1 MMRAAAILFTRELR
15 QVTKGADRCDRRAQY
30 VAPLCIHRQRNR
42 QRLHFGVFAGDQ
54 IIELQVGDFASQLLQ
69 EFLLR
74 LVRLFGEIDEL
85 ALDGCAM
92 NVQDEG
98 TPPHGNARAEELAQ
112 DGIDSSLALTKLQ
125 RSGGVGEFFS
135 TFCALE
141 SLDETGLAVAI
152 EVAIFSDKS
161 FAAKD

>member
-1 MMRAAAILFTRELR
+1 MIRAAAILLTRELR
-15 QVTKGADRCDRRAQY
+15 QVTKGADWCDDRAQD
-30 VAPLCIHRQRNR
+30 VAPLRIHRQRNR
-42 QRLHFGVFAGDQ
+42 QRFHLGVLTGDQ
-54 IIELQVGDFASQLLQ
+54 IIELQVGDLASQIF
-69 EFLLR
+69 EKFVLR

-85 ALDGCAM
+85 ALDSDAID
-92 NVQDEG
+92 VQHQG
-98 TPPHGNARAEELAQ
+98 TSPHGNARAEELAQ

-135 TFCALE
+135 TFCALK